1 VLPPRL
7 TRMHKAESAM
17 TSNMSADTRRQIIDH
32 IIEAHTQLA
41 NPNWWGP
48 LDDPGIVYKE
58 IAIAYRE
65 WATARAP
72 TLRAELEALSDSVL
86 TAEKERC
93 NQCPEWSAVFSML
106 YEELERQEELDRSR
120 QYHRSIAQKG
130 GRAHRS
136 TRQPPGILEACK
148 DMYARNPK
156 VAALKAHEKLSG
168 KGHKMPDGRVI
179 QFKRRIAFAT
189 FRTKY
194 WPKRRTT

>member
-1 VLPPRL
+1 
-7 TRMHKAESAM
+7 M
-17 TSNMSADTRRQIIDH
+17 TSNMSPDTRRQIIDH
-32 IIEAHTQLA
+32 IVEAHTQLT

-48 LDDPGIVYKE
+48 LDDPAIVHKE
-58 IAIAYRE
+58 IVIAYRE
-65 WATARAP
+65 WAAARAA
-72 TLRAELEALSDSVL
+72 TLCAELEAVPDSVL
-86 TAEKERC
+86 MAEQERC
-93 NQCPEWSAVFSML
+93 NQPLQPEWIAFFSSAYEEL
-106 YEELERQEELDRSR
+106 DRQEELERFR

-179 QFKRRIAFAT
+179 QFKRRIAFET

-194 WPKRRTT
+194 WPKRRAP